1 MPSLLGHGV
10 DLVELADF
18 GRLAET
24 HGEHGHAR
32 IFTEE
37 ELAYAGE
44 GVVRIPRLAVRFAA
58 KEAVLKALGT
68 GWTTGLSFK
77 DVEVVTAANGA
88 PSIVL
93 SGGVAKLASAKGV
106 RQVLISLTHTRSYAL
121 ASAIAI
127 GAGD

>member
-1 MPSLLGHGV
+1 MPSILGHGV

-32 IFTEE
+32 IFTKG
-37 ELAYAGE
+37 ELAHAGE
-44 GVVRIPRLAVRFAA
+44 GAARIPRLAARFAA

-68 GWTTGLSFK
+68 GWTTRLSLK
-77 DVEVVTAANGA
+77 DVEVVVAANGA

-93 SGGVAKLASAKGV
+93 SGGVAKLAATKGV
-106 RQVLISLTHTRSYAL
+106 LQILISLTHTRSYAL

-127 GAGD
+127 GAEG

>member
-1 MPSLLGHGV
+1 MPSILGHGV
-10 DLVELADF
+10 DLIELADF
-18 GRLAET
+18 GRLAEA

-32 IFTEE
+32 IFTKE

-44 GVVRIPRLAVRFAA
+44 DASRIPKLATRFAA

-68 GWTTGLSFK
+68 GWTTELSFK

-93 SGGVAKLASAKGV
+93 SGGVAKLAAAKGV
-106 RQVLISLTHTRSYAL
+106 RQILISLTHTRSYAL

-127 GAGD
+127 GAYR